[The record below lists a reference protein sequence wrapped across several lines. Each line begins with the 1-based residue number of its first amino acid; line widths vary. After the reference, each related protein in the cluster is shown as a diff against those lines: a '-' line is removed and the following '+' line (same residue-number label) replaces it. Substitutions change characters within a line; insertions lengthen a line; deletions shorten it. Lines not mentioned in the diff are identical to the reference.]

1 MNIKTLNVSL
11 LSISIITAL
20 FPLNAMATKLTI
32 EQRLEL
38 LENELSQNK
47 QELKATQNELG
58 VYKFRLSTLQKSI
71 TENKYQSASLAEIS
85 ATSPVADN
93 IKNENG
99 EQNSSAAAHTI
110 NGSQQIA
117 VIESKGDKTT
127 IESVTLKDISK
138 YIKDDIG
145 FSYQGYFRSGWGT
158 GNHGSPQTYAAGSLG
173 RFGNEMSGWFDLTLN
188 QRVYNQDGR
197 TANAVVTYDGNVGQQ
212 YNDAWFGDSANEN
225 IMQFSDIY
233 LTTRGFLPFAREA
246 DFWVGKHKLPQYEIQ
261 MLDWKTLTTDVAA
274 GVGIENWALGVGL
287 FDMSLSRDDVDV
299 YSRDFTRTSQM
310 NTNSVDVRYRNIPL
324 WDDATLSLMA
334 KYSAPN
340 KTDQQQ
346 DNEND
351 DSYFEMKDSWMLTS
365 VLRQNLQRDTFNEFT
380 LQVANNSYASSFAS
394 FSDASN
400 TMAHGR
406 YYYGDHTNGIAWR
419 LISQGEM
426 YLTDNIIMANAL
438 VYSHGEDVYS
448 YESGAHSDFD
458 SIRTVIR
465 PAWIWNT
472 WNQTGLELGWFKQ
485 QNKTQQGVT
494 LNESAY
500 LINPEFNIGCM
511 IAMCPIYPLTCAP
524 NDMMMATKAMHR
536 RYWFTDVH
544 ARGYYPQHMLNY
556 FARKGFNLDITPDDN
571 AILARGCV
579 DFIGFSYYMSF
590 TTQFSPDNPQL
601 DYVEPRDLVSNPYI
615 DTSEWGWQI
624 DPAGLRYSLNWF
636 WDHFQLPL
644 FIVENGFG
652 AVDQRQADGTVNDHY
667 RIDYFSSHIR
677 EMKKAVVEDGV
688 DLIGYTPWGCI
699 DLVSAG
705 TGEMKKRYGMIYVD
719 KDNEGKGTLERI
731 RKASFYWYRD
741 LIANNGENI

>member
-1 MNIKTLNVSL
+1 MYQVVHYELVAS
-11 LSISIITAL
+11 AL
-20 FPLNAMATKLTI
+20 
-32 EQRLEL
+32 
-38 LENELSQNK
+38 
-47 QELKATQNELG
+47 
-58 VYKFRLSTLQKSI
+58 
-71 TENKYQSASLAEIS
+71 
-85 ATSPVADN
+85 
-93 IKNENG
+93 
-99 EQNSSAAAHTI
+99 
-110 NGSQQIA
+110 A
-117 VIESKGDKTT
+117 V
-127 IESVTLKDISK
+127 
-138 YIKDDIG
+138 
-145 FSYQGYFRSGWGT
+145 
-158 GNHGSPQTYAAGSLG
+158 
-173 RFGNEMSGWFDLTLN
+173 
-188 QRVYNQDGR
+188 
-197 TANAVVTYDGNVGQQ
+197 
-212 YNDAWFGDSANEN
+212 
-225 IMQFSDIY
+225 
-233 LTTRGFLPFAREA
+233 
-246 DFWVGKHKLPQYEIQ
+246 
-261 MLDWKTLTTDVAA
+261 
-274 GVGIENWALGVGL
+274 
-287 FDMSLSRDDVDV
+287 
-299 YSRDFTRTSQM
+299 
-310 NTNSVDVRYRNIPL
+310 
-324 WDDATLSLMA
+324 
-334 KYSAPN
+334 
-340 KTDQQQ
+340 
-346 DNEND
+346 
-351 DSYFEMKDSWMLTS
+351 
-365 VLRQNLQRDTFNEFT
+365 
-380 LQVANNSYASSFAS
+380 
-394 FSDASN
+394 
-400 TMAHGR
+400 
-406 YYYGDHTNGIAWR
+406 
-419 LISQGEM
+419 
-426 YLTDNIIMANAL
+426 
-438 VYSHGEDVYS
+438 
-448 YESGAHSDFD
+448 
-458 SIRTVIR
+458 
-465 PAWIWNT
+465 
-472 WNQTGLELGWFKQ
+472 QTGK
-485 QNKTQQGVT
+485 
-494 LNESAY
+494 